1 MRYYKAKAYKVTKD
15 KKESF
20 LGNIIVKTRPT
31 LPIIGEEKVEDA
43 ISKFQ
48 YALLEKDEN
57 ETLLGQRPEYLEKAG
72 FDIGIFKSDINNQ
85 NLANIDQ
92 VMEYQELYPVSP
104 VSEEQSSLKF
114 EINTKL
120 RQESPKAK

>member
-1 MRYYKAKAYKVTKD
+1 MRYYKAKAYKVNKD